1 MTILAT
7 SILLLLIALC
17 IASVEAEQPKRL
29 ISRKQSRAQRD
40 LREALYAMRRTK

>member
-7 SILLLLIALC
+7 SILLILIGAG
-17 IASVEAEQPKRL
+17 IASIEDEQPARL

-40 LREALYAMRRTK
+40 FRDALIHMRRR